1 MTMKLLTVATFLFS
15 TSVMATNQCK
25 PDDICFSI
33 TAGNEEIV
41 VQCKDV
47 KYAGMTSFPIPILVK
62 LDENIDISSFIKR
75 NKGHIAILKM
85 PGFADEY
92 FTIINDIHRSDRGNF
107 LYGNSDKNE
116 FRIDPDREDFHYADR
131 FRRCIDELK
140 R

>member
-1 MTMKLLTVATFLFS
+1 MKLLTVATLLFS
-15 TSVMATNQCK
+15 TSVIATNQCK

-33 TAGNEEIV
+33 TAGTEEIV

-75 NKGHIAILKM
+75 NKGRIATLKM
-85 PGFADEY
+85 SGFADEHL
-92 FTIINDIHRSDRGNF
+92 TIITDIHRSERGNF

-116 FRIDPDREDFHYADR
+116 FRIEPDREAFHYADR
-131 FRRCIDELK
+131 FRRCIDKFK